1 MIILCCQTPAWGTIG
16 IAEWQTPT
24 PGGNMIGNND
34 SLPSNTGTAIYYPSI
49 YIDGSIIYV
58 KYVHRYGFYE
68 GAIIGEANEG
78 VFWFDETTKS
88 VRYFPSQVQLCET
101 VAAKGLKFYNNL
113 TFFPGSHHYDYDV
126 IRYALYFLVSFL
138 IWLTMHYRLNRTISL
153 PLRIDRTLKNRFF
166 TLQLYSLTVC
176 SNAAFINKQV
186 SDSDSII
193 NGITTDVII
202 AAIALAVVGIPL
214 WGLS

>member
-49 YIDGSIIYV
+49 YIDGSIIYM

-78 VFWFDETTKS
+78 VF
-88 VRYFPSQVQLCET
+88 
-101 VAAKGLKFYNNL
+101 
-113 TFFPGSHHYDYDV
+113 
-126 IRYALYFLVSFL
+126 
-138 IWLTMHYRLNRTISL
+138 
-153 PLRIDRTLKNRFF
+153 
-166 TLQLYSLTVC
+166 
-176 SNAAFINKQV
+176 
-186 SDSDSII
+186 
-193 NGITTDVII
+193 
-202 AAIALAVVGIPL
+202 
-214 WGLS
+214 